1 MFKVLKLNIYVSIQT
16 VLSEG
21 ENYFQFFF
29 SILDICEIFEIIK
42 ISILNSSILFNIQD
56 KKRIEIRW

>member
-29 SILDICEIFEIIK
+29 SILDICEIFEII
-42 ISILNSSILFNIQD
+42 IRYLYWIVQYFSIFKM
-56 KKRIEIRW
+56 KKELR

>member
-29 SILDICEIFEIIK
+29 SILDICEIFEII
-42 ISILNSSILFNIQD
+42 IRYLYWIYIQYFSIFKM
-56 KKRIEIRW
+56 KKELK

>member
-16 VLSEG
+16 VLSEE

-29 SILDICEIFEIIK
+29 SILDICEIFEII
-42 ISILNSSILFNIQD
+42 IRYLYWIVQYFSIFKM
-56 KKRIEIRW
+56 KKELR